1 MKFIIDAQLP
11 FRLTKFIRSKGFDA
25 IHTDDLPDKDRTT
38 DSEIRRIAKLQ
49 SRIVITKDND
59 FWESYMLKNEPE
71 HLFLITT
78 RNINNA
84 DLLRLFDK
92 NWAEIEAKLALY
104 QFLEM
109 DNTQLIAHS

>member
-1 MKFIIDAQLP
+1 MQYIPMI
-11 FRLTKFIRSKGFDA
+11 
-25 IHTDDLPDKDRTT
+25 LPDKDRTT
-38 DSEIRRIAKLQ
+38 DSEIRRLAKLQ

-78 RNINNA
+78 GNISNA

-92 NWAEIEAKLALY
+92 NWSEIEAKLALY

-109 DNTQLIAHS
+109 DNTQLIAHF